1 MEKILKIETF
11 QIINAIKANEFENLA
26 RKSSNFSRTAIVP
39 NCECTMYTKLTFN
52 AQHDFRFTCGE
63 CVRDRNIEYPVAK
76 LILSWQP
83 INICACI
90 IACATCDAQS

>member
-52 AQHDFRFTCGE
+52 AQRDFRFTCGE

-76 LILSWQP
+76 LILS
-83 INICACI
+83 
-90 IACATCDAQS
+90 